1 MGKRNYFDRN
11 RSFVLLVSFGWQA
24 VKKQIK
30 KKKQKERRKERKR
43 KWEGREKKGGGE
55 KTKLREEFDSVAR
68 DF

>member
-1 MGKRNYFDRN
+1 MGKHNYFDRN

-43 KWEGREKKGGGE
+43 KWEERGEEGREKKGGG
-55 KTKLREEFDSVAR
+55 KKQN
-68 DF
+68 